1 MFRNGL
7 SYGFAQSFHRSCMT
21 VPLPAGEAFR
31 HRLLRSAEL
40 MLQHFSRALRTQDI
54 KERSRCLFVSLQC
67 VRDCAEILDEAG
79 IPRESQAI
87 RSEYFVLHARLEKL
101 CLDAA
106 TEGEN
111 GQLRMLG

>member
-7 SYGFAQSFHRSCMT
+7 SYGFAQSFHRSCLT
-21 VPLPAGEAFR
+21 LEAIDEKSR

-40 MLQHFSRALRTQDI
+40 MLQHFSRALRTSDI

-67 VRDCAEILDEAG
+67 ARDCAEVLDEAQV
-79 IPRESQAI
+79 PRENLAI
-87 RSEYFVLHARLEKL
+87 RNEYHVLHARLEKL

-106 TEGEN
+106 TEGEG

>member
-7 SYGFAQSFHRSCMT
+7 SYGFAQSFHRSCLT
-21 VPLPAGEAFR
+21 LSLNDEKHR

-40 MLQHFSRALRTQDI
+40 MLQHFSRALRTTDI
-54 KERSRCLFVSLQC
+54 KERSRCLFVALQC
-67 VRDCAEILDEAG
+67 VRDCAEVLDEAQV
-79 IPRESQAI
+79 PKKDTVI
-87 RSEYFVLHARLEKL
+87 RNEYYVLHARLEKL

-106 TEGEN
+106 TEGEG

>member
-7 SYGFAQSFHRSCMT
+7 SYGFAQAFHRSCLI
-21 VPLPAGEAFR
+21 VPLPGEAQR

-67 VRDCAEILDEAG
+67 ARDCAEILDEAG
-79 IPRESQAI
+79 VAKDGPSI
-87 RSEYFVLHARLEKL
+87 RSEYYVLHARLEKL

-106 TEGEN
+106 SVGEG

>member
-21 VPLPAGEAFR
+21 VELPAGEALR

-40 MLQHFSRALRTQDI
+40 MLQHFSRALRTRDI

-67 VRDCAEILDEAG
+67 ARDCEEILNEAG
-79 IPRESQAI
+79 LPRESSGI
-87 RSEYFVLHARLEKL
+87 RAEYFVLHARLEKL
-101 CLDAA
+101 CLEAA

>member
-7 SYGFAQSFHRSCMT
+7 SYGFAQSFHRSCLT
-21 VPLPAGEAFR
+21 VPLTDESKR

-40 MLQHFSRALRTQDI
+40 MLQHFSRALRTQDL
-54 KERSRCLFVSLQC
+54 KERSRCLFVALQC
-67 VRDCAEILDEAG
+67 ARDCSETLDEAG
-79 IPRESQAI
+79 VSAEAAPI
-87 RSEYFVLHARLEKL
+87 RSEYYVLHARLEKL

-106 TEGEN
+106 TEGEG

>member
-7 SYGFAQSFHRSCMT
+7 SYGFAQSFHRSCLIQ
-21 VPLPAGEAFR
+21 PLKDEGMR

-40 MLQHFSRALRTQDI
+40 MLQHFSRALRTSDI

-67 VRDCAEILDEAG
+67 ARDCAEILDEAG
-79 IPRESQAI
+79 VPTRDEPI
-87 RSEYFVLHARLEKL
+87 RCEYQVLHARLEKL

-106 TEGEN
+106 TEGEG